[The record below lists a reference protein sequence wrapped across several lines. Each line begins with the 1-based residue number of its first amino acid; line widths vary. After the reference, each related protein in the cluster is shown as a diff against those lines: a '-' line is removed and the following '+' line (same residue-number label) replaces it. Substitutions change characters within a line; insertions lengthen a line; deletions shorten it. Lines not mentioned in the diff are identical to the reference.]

1 MALNRIELD
10 LYVYQGLE
18 NSFGSAPNY
27 QINKSRIDTH
37 TNITLE
43 IGELVRDYLDITFN
57 DDYLSHTRWV
67 KAIVTYFKD
76 GDVQFSYGSPQTF
89 TYIATDGFGYFED
102 GTNAEL
108 DRNALISSNF
118 KYIPEN
124 TAGKIPIFAEGVGK
138 VIIDST
144 TTDIIN
150 NNGQCRGND
159 GSYTDDNCQ
168 NTAHKI
174 LYITVP
180 ANSSTIRVY
189 DTNDTTLLK
198 TINVSNIC
206 EPKFTPYKIT
216 FVNKYG
222 AFEDLYF
229 FKKSTETL
237 NTSEETFKRN
247 TITNASSTYSTSE
260 GQSQRFNVN
269 GKTSLVLNTGFINE
283 AMNETIEELFLSE
296 NVWIRYQSKTLPVLP
311 TSKALAFKTSL
322 NDNLI
327 NYTINFDFAFDKIN
341 NVR

>member
-108 DRNALISSNF
+108 DRNALMSSNF

-138 VIIDST
+138 VIIDSAT
-144 TTDIIN
+144 TQITD
-150 NNGQCRGND
+150 NGN
-159 GSYTDDNCQ
+159 TDQ
-168 NTAHKI
+168 KI
-174 LYITVP
+174 QYITVP
-180 ANSSTIRVY
+180 QNSSTIQVY
-189 DTNDTTLLK
+189 DTDDSTLLK
-198 TINVSNIC
+198 TISVSNIC

-237 NTSEETFKRN
+237 NTSDESFKRN

-311 TSKALAFKTSL
+311 TSKSLAFKTSL

>member
-108 DRNALISSNF
+108 DRNALMSSNF

-138 VIIDST
+138 VIIDGVT
-144 TTDIIN
+144 TQITD
-150 NNGQCRGND
+150 NGN
-159 GSYTDDNCQ
+159 TDQ
-168 NTAHKI
+168 KI
-174 LYITVP
+174 QYITVP
-180 ANSSTIRVY
+180 QNSSTIQVY
-189 DTNDTTLLK
+189 DTDDSTLLK

-237 NTSEETFKRN
+237 NTSDESFKRN

-311 TSKALAFKTSL
+311 TSKSLAFKTSL

>member
-108 DRNALISSNF
+108 DRNALMSSNF

-138 VIIDST
+138 VIIDSAT
-144 TTDIIN
+144 TQITD
-150 NNGQCRGND
+150 NGN
-159 GSYTDDNCQ
+159 TDQ
-168 NTAHKI
+168 KI
-174 LYITVP
+174 QYITVP
-180 ANSSTIRVY
+180 QNSSTIQVY
-189 DTNDTTLLK
+189 DTDDSTLLK

-237 NTSEETFKRN
+237 NTSDESFKRN

-311 TSKALAFKTSL
+311 TSKSLAFKTSL

>member
-108 DRNALISSNF
+108 DRNALMSSNF

-144 TTDIIN
+144 TTQITD
-150 NNGQCRGND
+150 NGN
-159 GSYTDDNCQ
+159 TDQ
-168 NTAHKI
+168 KI
-174 LYITVP
+174 QYITVP
-180 ANSSTIRVY
+180 QNSSTIQVY
-189 DTNDTTLLK
+189 DTNDSTLLK

-237 NTSEETFKRN
+237 NTSDESFKRN

-311 TSKALAFKTSL
+311 TSKSLAFKTSL

>member
-43 IGELVRDYLDITFN
+43 IGELVRDYLNITFN
-57 DDYLSHTRWV
+57 DDYLSHTRWA

-76 GDVQFSYGSPQTF
+76 GDVQFSFGSPQTF
-89 TYIATDGFGYFED
+89 TFIATDGYGYFED

-108 DRNALISSNF
+108 DRNALISSVF

-138 VIIDST
+138 VVIDSAT
-144 TTDIIN
+144 TQITD
-150 NNGQCRGND
+150 NGN
-159 GSYTDDNCQ
+159 TDQ
-168 NTAHKI
+168 KI
-174 LYITVP
+174 QYITVP
-180 ANSSTIRVY
+180 QNSSTIQVY
-189 DTNDTTLLK
+189 DTDDSTLLK
-198 TINVSNIC
+198 TISITNIC

-237 NTSEETFKRN
+237 NTSDETFKRN

-269 GKTSLVLNTGFINE
+269 GKTSLVLNTGFINQ

-311 TSKALAFKTSL
+311 TSKSLAFKTSL

-327 NYTINFDFAFDKIN
+327 NYTVNFDFAFDKIN